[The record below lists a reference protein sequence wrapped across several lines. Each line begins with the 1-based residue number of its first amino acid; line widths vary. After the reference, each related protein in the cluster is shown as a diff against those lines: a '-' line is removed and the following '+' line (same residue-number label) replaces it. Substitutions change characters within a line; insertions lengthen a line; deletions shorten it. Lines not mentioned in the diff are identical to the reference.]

1 MDGAIDPYRSMRL
14 TENSGVVQVAFREIE
29 INIMMKEKS
38 IKKKKEKDLKILFL
52 KFLWDK
58 WLALVSGLYSKT
70 ED

>member
-14 TENSGVVQVAFREIE
+14 TENSSVVQVAFRETE

-52 KFLWDK
+52 KFL
-58 WLALVSGLYSKT
+58 
-70 ED
+70 